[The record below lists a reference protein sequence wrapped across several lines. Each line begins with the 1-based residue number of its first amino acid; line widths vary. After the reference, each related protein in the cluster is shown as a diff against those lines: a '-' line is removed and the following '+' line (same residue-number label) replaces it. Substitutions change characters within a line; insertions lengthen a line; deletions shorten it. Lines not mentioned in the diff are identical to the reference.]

1 MQNIKKLLK
10 FEIEEVLVLFWFT
23 VFYILSLISGIEIGF
38 ILSMIMIVLF
48 FLLFMELKNKFIIL
62 ILSFYVISGLY
73 INFNYKILKIKEYKV
88 PVNIKINENYF
99 IVKYEDVKSN
109 KYKLDTYYSIL
120 KCKNYIML
128 EKNITYSKSG
138 IIHNKYIYNLN
149 CLNKIK
155 KDN

>member
-109 KYKLDTYYSIL
+109 KYKLDTYYSIP